1 MRLLFI
7 NPPSPDKYF
16 YYRDTNR
23 SGRRSKANEIWP
35 QAGLA
40 LFAGLYPSHEV
51 RIIDCIAERMPYSK
65 LWFEMKAFRPD
76 WVVFNPVSCT
86 ITSDMA
92 LAYMTHQLGA
102 KSVAISP
109 HTKALEFESK
119 QRFPYLDY
127 IISHQKTGAEAEY
140 RLRELITGESTENTS
155 FESMLP
161 ARQDLL
167 PIHRYTMPFIG
178 KNYTAIIASRGC
190 PFACIYCRTTVVT
203 ERKIRYRHVESV
215 IKEIEKYRLTN
226 FILHGDTMTL
236 NRPWIMEFCNKLKQL
251 PFKVRIVSNSRV
263 DCVDLEM
270 LKEMKSAGWWMV
282 SFGIESGDNRV
293 LSMNKKEATVEQAR
307 QAVRSAK
314 KAGLRVWGYFMLGMY
329 GDSRESMENT
339 INLSLSEPF
348 DIVNFSISAPYPGTE
363 WGKIS
368 EDRGWLANNR
378 WEAYDQ
384 NYSAQVN
391 QPDCNLEMVRK
402 SQRYAY
408 SKWYLSWRGIKFLIL
423 GFRLEYIP
431 YFIKTIWGHLWRG
444 NER

>member
-167 PIHRYTMPFIG
+167 PIKRYSMPFIG
-178 KNYTAIIASRGC
+178 SGYTAIIASRGC
-190 PFACIYCRTTVVT
+190 PYACIYCRTTVAT
-203 ERKIRYRHVESV
+203 ERKIRYRKVESV
-215 IKEIEKYRLTN
+215 IEEIEKYHLTN

-236 NRPWIMEFCNKLKQL
+236 NRPWIMEFCKRLKQL
-251 PFKVRIVSNSRV
+251 PFKMRIVSNSRV

-270 LKEMKSAGWWMV
+270 LKEMKSAGWWMI
-282 SFGIESGDNRV
+282 SFGVESGNNKV
-293 LSMNKKEATVEQAR
+293 LAMNKKEATVEQAR
-307 QAVRSAK
+307 NAVREAK
-314 KAGLRVWGYFMLGMY
+314 KGGLKVWGYFMLGMY
-329 GDSRESMENT
+329 GDTAETMEET
-339 INLSLSEPF
+339 IKLSLSEPF

-363 WGKIS
+363 WGAIADTKGWIVDKRS
-368 EDRGWLANNR
+368 ESF
-378 WEAYDQ
+378 DQ
-384 NYSAQVN
+384 NYSAQVDQSN
-391 QPDCNLEMVRK
+391 CGSALVRK
-402 SQRYAY
+402 LQKTAY
-408 SKWYLSWRGIKFLIL
+408 LRWYFSKRGLAFLAKS
-423 GFRLEYIP
+423 FKPEYMS
-431 YFIKTIWGHLWRG
+431 YFIKAGLNHI
-444 NER
+444 

>member
-7 NPPSPDKYF
+7 NPPSPDKYL

-40 LFAGLYPSHEV
+40 QFAALYPSHEV
-51 RIIDCIAERMPYSK
+51 KLIDCIAEQMPYSK
-65 LWFEMKAFRPD
+65 LFAEMKKFQPD
-76 WVVFNPVSCT
+76 WLFFNPVSCT
-86 ITSDMA
+86 ITSDMYVA
-92 LAYMTHQLGA
+92 YLAKLLGA
-102 KSVAISP
+102 KTAAISP
-109 HTKALEFESK
+109 HLKATDETY
-119 QRFPYLDY
+119 PYLDY
-127 IISHQKTGAEAEY
+127 SIQHSKTGPEAEY
-140 RLRELITGESTENTS
+140 RLRELITGEKADGTT
-155 FESMLP
+155 FEDLP
-161 ARQDLL
+161 PSRQDLL
-167 PIHRYTMPFIG
+167 PINKYSMPFIG
-178 KNYTAIIASRGC
+178 KRYTAIIASRGC
-190 PFACIYCRTTVVT
+190 PYACIYCRTTVTT
-203 ERKIRYRHVESV
+203 ERKIRYRKVESV
-215 IKEIEKYRLTN
+215 IEEIEKYHLTN

-314 KAGLRVWGYFMLGMY
+314 KAGLKVWGYFMLGMY